1 MLCHQQRNVRTD
13 RASYTLH
20 HRAHD
25 PRGRRRVRA
34 IWRCNRGDWGNR
46 SDDNLA
52 VFPASR
58 HEAICAQPDGPLRVF
73 VLVHIGAARRSP
85 WFVRRLG

>member
-1 MLCHQQRNVRTD
+1 MMCHQQRNVRTD
-13 RASYTLH
+13 RASYTFH

-34 IWRCNRGDWGNR
+34 TWRCNRGDWGNH

-52 VFPASR
+52 AFPAS
-58 HEAICAQPDGPLRVF
+58 QPDGPLRVF
-73 VLVHIGAARRSP
+73 VLVHIGAARRLR